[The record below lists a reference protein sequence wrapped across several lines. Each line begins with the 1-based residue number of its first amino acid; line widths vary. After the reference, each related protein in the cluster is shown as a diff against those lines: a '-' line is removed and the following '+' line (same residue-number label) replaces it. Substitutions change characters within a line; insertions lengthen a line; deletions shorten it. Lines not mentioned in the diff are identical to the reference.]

1 VPALR
6 LQVLVR
12 GDYFILDN
20 ASVHNAVETQDLLD
34 NALSNAGVRLI
45 FLPTYSP
52 ELNPAELVFA
62 MVKNHIRQHRA
73 DVCLLA
79 EIVKGF
85 ARVSRENVFR
95 FYQTCI
101 NDSL

>member
-1 VPALR
+1 
-6 LQVLVR
+6 VLVR
-12 GDYFILDN
+12 GDFFVLDN
-20 ASVHNAVETQDLLD
+20 ASVHNAVETHALLD
-34 NALSNAGVRLI
+34 NALSNAGVRMI

-62 MVKNHIRQHRA
+62 MVKIHIRQHRA

-85 ARVSRENVFR
+85 ACVSRENVFR
-95 FYQTCI
+95 FYQKCI
-101 NDSL
+101 MESF